1 MTLSVGFVGAGGIA
15 SVHLETLD
23 DALERGLTDRN
34 GDTLDV
40 ELAAVA
46 DVDEARARE
55 AATPRGA
62 EAYTDGVELVES
74 ESLDALV
81 VAVPPFA
88 HGEYE
93 RAAAEYGVDL
103 FVEKPVDL
111 TVDAARETERHVA
124 DAGILAQVGYV
135 CRYAGITERALEL
148 LEDRRIGHV
157 DSTYWAP
164 LPDTQ
169 WWYDR
174 ARSGGQLVEQSTH
187 VYDLHR
193 YLLGEATA
201 ATGSGT
207 DGLLVDA
214 VDFQDATSVTLDHE
228 SGAVS
233 HVSSACGTAESR
245 FVVRIAAE
253 DALLELDYFDYTLS
267 GTVDGEPVSFE
278 ADGDWYRR
286 EFEAFLRAAARTAES
301 VGYDAGS
308 DARSVDVRSTYDDA
322 IETLNLTLAAREAAE
337 TGERAV
343 LDRPTRRHCSG

>member
-1 MTLSVGFVGAGGIA
+1 MPLSVGFVGAGGIA

-23 DALERGLTDRN
+23 DASETGLVDSDGN
-34 GDTLDV
+34 VVDV

-46 DVDEARARE
+46 DVDETRARG
-55 AATPRGA
+55 AAVPRGA

-74 ESLDALV
+74 ESLDAFV

-93 RAAAEYGVDL
+93 RAAAAHGVDL

-111 TVDAARETERHVA
+111 TVDAARETGRHI
-124 DAGILAQVGYV
+124 DDTGILAQVGYV
-135 CRYAGITERALEL
+135 CRYAGITERALDL
-148 LEDRRIGHV
+148 LDGRRVGHV

-164 LPDTQ
+164 LPETQ
-169 WWYDR
+169 WWYER
-174 ARSGGQLVEQSTH
+174 ARSGGQIIEQSTH

-193 YLLGEATA
+193 YLLGEVTA

-207 DGLLVDA
+207 DGVLVDA

-228 SGAVS
+228 SSAVS
-233 HVSSACGTAESR
+233 HVSSACGTADPR

-253 DALLELDYFDYTLS
+253 DAFLELDYFGYTLS
-267 GTVDGEPVSFE
+267 GTIDGERVHFE

-286 EFEAFLRAAARTAES
+286 EFEAFLRAAA
-301 VGYDAGS
+301 S
-308 DARSVDVRSTYDDA
+308 DTGTLGRHGGDDGRSADVRSTYDDA
-322 IETLNLTLAAREAAE
+322 VNTLELTLAAREAAE
-337 TGERAV
+337 TGERTE
-343 LDRPTRRHCSG
+343 LD